1 VSSRAKSLLVGKVST
16 MFYRVFAFICVVAA
30 LLGAKPGLAENR
42 LRIEVWPHVSTAP
55 ANVRVRAIV
64 VPNVENR
71 ALQVSA
77 DSGQFFRSSYV
88 PLSGID
94 AATVTE
100 TTLKNLPGGAYEIAV
115 ALVDAQGRQ
124 IVERATVMVA
134 SNR

>member
-1 VSSRAKSLLVGKVST
+1 MR
-16 MFYRVFAFICVVAA
+16 YRVIAFICVVAA
-30 LLGAKPGLAENR
+30 LLGVKPGVAENR

-64 VPNVENR
+64 PPNAENR

-77 DSGQFFRSSYV
+77 ESGEFFRSSYV

-100 TTLKNLPGGAYEIAV
+100 TMFKNLPGGEYEISV
-115 ALVDAQGRQ
+115 TLVGPQGHQ
-124 IVERATVMVA
+124 IVERATVMVT